1 MKIRRTLELG
11 LFCALYVGA
20 VAYIGTTSP
29 QREPIRIIDIQTNFA
44 EVKHAPAAV
53 EEVPVEP
60 AVEVSRRSDPEP
72 PAIPS
77 AVIVAS
83 AKPEPPHQPVAPTQ
97 PHPRPAPQ
105 QFQQRQCQ
113 PVCQPEPAC
122 RRHGIGGLFQ
132 WLDPFSR

>member
-20 VAYIGTTSP
+20 VAYICATSP
-29 QREPIRIIDIQTNFA
+29 QREPIHIIDIQTNVA

-83 AKPEPPHQPVAPTQ
+83 AKPEPAPQPIAKAQPLPQPV
-97 PHPRPAPQ
+97 PQ
-105 QFQQRQCQ
+105 QPQPPQCQ
-113 PVCQPEPAC
+113 PVCRPEPAC

-132 WLDPFSR
+132 WLDPISR